1 MEWARILAYITGT
14 VARSMTSRP
23 LPASR
28 RNPLTVIDP
37 SDGCRPWRPV
47 TGVLR
52 PSPGPRHPESGSVP
66 ARVSYQSKSRRARR
80 KVRWR

>member
-37 SDGCRPWRPV
+37 S
-47 TGVLR
+47 
-52 PSPGPRHPESGSVP
+52 GS
-66 ARVSYQSKSRRARR
+66 ASAAATARRVSSSTSLRGGICRELRTLVYPDVRVPRR
-80 KVRWR
+80 